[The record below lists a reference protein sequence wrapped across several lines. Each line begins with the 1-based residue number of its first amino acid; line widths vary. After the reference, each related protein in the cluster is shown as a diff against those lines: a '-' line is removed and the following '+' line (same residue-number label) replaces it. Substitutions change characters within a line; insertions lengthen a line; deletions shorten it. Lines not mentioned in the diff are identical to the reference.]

1 MQRAPPEE
9 EEEGEMYD
17 DVRAIK
23 TAPAAADDDNEILYE
38 AEPMYHVC
46 FFMLISLSLFVGCFI
61 HYVSVCEIAC

>member
-1 MQRAPPEE
+1 MQAKQRAPPE

-17 DVRAIK
+17 DVSAIK

-46 FFMLISLSLFVGCFI
+46 
-61 HYVSVCEIAC
+61 